1 MVYRVRRAG
10 LVDAQQIG
18 ELFNQYRM
26 FYNQVSDT
34 ERAVKYIQER
44 LSKDESVIWMAESD
58 SKTEPGLGN
67 IAGFVQL
74 YPSFSSVSMG
84 SIWVL
89 NDLYVHKD
97 HRKKGIARKLM
108 HAAQTFASETG
119 AIRITLSTAINNTKA
134 QALYESEG
142 YAKDDHFLYYERNVD

>member
-1 MVYRVRRAG
+1 MVYQVRRAG
-10 LVDAQQIG
+10 LDDAQEIG

-26 FYNQVSDT
+26 FYNQISDT
-34 ERAVKYIQER
+34 ERAVKFIQER
-44 LSKDESVIWMAESD
+44 LSKDQSVIWMAESD
-58 SKTEPGLGN
+58 TEMEPGSGT

-89 NDLYVHKD
+89 NDLFVHKD
-97 HRKKGIARKLM
+97 HRKQGIARKLM
-108 HAAQTFASETG
+108 QAAQTFASETG
-119 AIRITLSTAINNTKA
+119 AIRITLSTAINNTQA

-142 YAKDDHFLYYERNVD
+142 YAKDDHFLYYERNV

>member
-1 MVYRVRRAG
+1 MVYRVRRAR
-10 LVDAQQIG
+10 LDDAQQIG

-34 ERAVKYIQER
+34 QGAIKYIQER

-89 NDLYVHKD
+89 NDLFVHKD
-97 HRKKGIARKLM
+97 HRKQGIARKLM
-108 HAAQTFASETG
+108 QAAQTFASETG
-119 AIRITLSTAINNTKA
+119 AIRITLSTAINNTQA

>member
-1 MVYRVRRAG
+1 MEYRVRRAG
-10 LVDAQQIG
+10 LDDVQQIG

-34 ERAVKYIQER
+34 EGAVEYIQER
-44 LSKDESVIWMAESD
+44 LSKDQSVIWMAESD
-58 SKTEPGLGN
+58 TKTEPGSGT

-74 YPSFSSVSMG
+74 YPSFSSVSMR

-89 NDLYVHKD
+89 NDLFVHKD
-97 HRKKGIARKLM
+97 HRKQGIARKLM
-108 HAAQTFASETG
+108 QAAQTFASETG
-119 AIRITLSTAINNTKA
+119 AIRITLSTAINNTQA

-142 YAKDDHFLYYERNVD
+142 YAKDDQFLYYERNV